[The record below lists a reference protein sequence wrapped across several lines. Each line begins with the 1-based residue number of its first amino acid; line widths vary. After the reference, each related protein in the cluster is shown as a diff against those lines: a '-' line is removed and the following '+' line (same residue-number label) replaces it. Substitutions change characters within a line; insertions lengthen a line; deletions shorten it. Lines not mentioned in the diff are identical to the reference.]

1 MLSLAFAGPV
11 PTETGKIAL
20 SFTHAIHVV
29 SSWGVLFYSCGPC
42 RLVMGRFKFVMGR
55 FAAAHG
61 AQTSARWRSGERQ
74 AGEWQHV
81 EAILCDRHATVILNG
96 VKIIDNA
103 PLCGVTSG
111 AITLDKSISGPIVI
125 QGSHNGGA
133 YRNMVLTPILKR

>member
-1 MLSLAFAGPV
+1 MPFGPGAFCFG
-11 PTETGKIAL
+11 
-20 SFTHAIHVV
+20 HAAHAFWTWGVLN
-29 SSWGVLFYSCGPC
+29 SSWGVLPPH
-42 RLVMGRFKFVMGR
+42 MGR
-55 FAAAHG
+55 FAIAHG

-103 PLCGVTSG
+103 PLRGVTGG

>member
-1 MLSLAFAGPV
+1 
-11 PTETGKIAL
+11 
-20 SFTHAIHVV
+20 
-29 SSWGVLFYSCGPC
+29 
-42 RLVMGRFKFVMGR
+42 MGRFKFVMGR

-103 PLCGVTSG
+103 PLRGVTGG
-111 AITLDKSISGPIVI
+111 AITLDQSISGPIVI
-125 QGSHNGGA
+125 QGCHNGGA
-133 YRNMVLTPILKR
+133 YRNMVLTRFSKGNEAIVFLDRIYKIYRIS